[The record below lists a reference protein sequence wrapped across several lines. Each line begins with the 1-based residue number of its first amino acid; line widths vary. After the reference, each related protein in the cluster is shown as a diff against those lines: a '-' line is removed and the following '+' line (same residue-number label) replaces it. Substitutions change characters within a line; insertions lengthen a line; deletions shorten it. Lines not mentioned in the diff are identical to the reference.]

1 VENLKKIISLG
12 LVLGMVVFLA
22 WVLPAFAKNEGR
34 PKGLEDRGPLTKIT
48 FIHYKK
54 GHARPPKPPGKDKPD
69 KGGPTCYGFLGKGVY
84 WKVLPQDLVINPTNA
99 DGLDYEFVKD
109 AIVSSAETWDEAT
122 SETLFSGHSID
133 TSADW
138 DNDAPDGRNELSF
151 GDYPRDGVIAVANVW
166 GYYGGP
172 PQLREI
178 VEFDILFDTD
188 FTWGNADIYPTVM
201 DLENIATHEMGHGWG
216 LDDMY
221 DTTCSAVTM
230 YGYSD
235 YGEIKKRDLDLP
247 DIEGIQK
254 LYGALSL

>member
-1 VENLKKIISLG
+1 MKALKKIISLG
-12 LVLGMVVFLA
+12 LVLGMAAFLA
-22 WVLPAFAKNEGR
+22 WALPAFAKNEGR

-48 FIHYKK
+48 FIHYRK
-54 GHARPPKPPGKDKPD
+54 GHAKPPKPPGKDKD
-69 KGGPTCYGFLGKGVY
+69 KGGPSCYGFLGRGVY
-84 WKVLPQDLVINPTNA
+84 WKDLPQELVINPTN
-99 DGLDYEFVKD
+99 DNDMSKTFVVN
-109 AIVSSAETWDEAT
+109 AFVNSAETWDAAT
-122 SETLFSGHSID
+122 SENLYSVYSVD

-138 DNDAPDGRNELSF
+138 DDDAPDGRNELSF

-188 FTWGNADIYPTVM
+188 FSWGDADIDSTVM
-201 DLENIATHEMGHGWG
+201 DLKNIATHEMGHGWG

-235 YGEIKKRDLDLP
+235 YGETKKRTLELP
-247 DIEGIQK
+247 DEEGIQK
-254 LYGALSL
+254 LYGAL